1 MYKVELTKSDKL
13 PKVYMYEG
21 ISLETLCGLCILDN
35 ADGIFC
41 TVLQR
46 LILVLIVWKG
56 LQLDTW
62 RVSFAQGMICYPR
75 IKVVC
80 HNSKTN
86 KKKTNFFLLT
96 WHSVFLYIKG
106 KQYYNIDLCQIKRNL
121 DIVLLNLISNVVFLA
136 VLC

>member
-1 MYKVELTKSDKL
+1 MYKVELIKSDKL

-46 LILVLIVWKG
+46 LILVLIVWRG

-86 KKKTNFFLLT
+86 KKKTIFFY
-96 WHSVFLYIKG
+96 WHDIRFFYILRE
-106 KQYYNIDLCQIKRNL
+106 NNTT
-121 DIVLLNLISNVVFLA
+121 ISTCVKLEEIWTLFYWIWFQM
-136 VLC
+136 